1 MRPCPS
7 RRRPGRRP
15 AQRAAYVDV
24 FRRSDLSAA
33 TFCREYGLTPATFAR
48 WRRTAPRSRRARPAP
63 LARVVLADA
72 APAVATLRVVIR
84 GVQGEAEITGVDART
99 VRRTGPGGARGR
111 GAVIAFGSGRPIY
124 LAPGV
129 TDLRK
134 SFPGLYALVRERA
147 RPGADE

>member
-1 MRPCPS
+1 MPTSHATLPLTPPARTT
-7 RRRPGRRP
+7 P

-33 TFCREYGLTPATFAR
+33 TCCREYGLTPATLAR

-63 LARVVLADA
+63 FARVVLADA

-99 VRRTGPGGARGR
+99 VRR
-111 GAVIAFGSGRPIY
+111 
-124 LAPGV
+124 
-129 TDLRK
+129 
-134 SFPGLYALVRERA
+134 LVRVVLEAAA
-147 RPGADE
+147 R

>member
-1 MRPCPS
+1 MPTSHATLPLTPPARTT
-7 RRRPGRRP
+7 P

-63 LARVVLADA
+63 FARVVLADLCR

-84 GVQGEAEITGVDART
+84 GVQGEAENITGVDART
-99 VRRTGPGGARGR
+99 VRR
-111 GAVIAFGSGRPIY
+111 
-124 LAPGV
+124 
-129 TDLRK
+129 
-134 SFPGLYALVRERA
+134 LVRVVLEAAGMR
-147 RPGADE
+147 